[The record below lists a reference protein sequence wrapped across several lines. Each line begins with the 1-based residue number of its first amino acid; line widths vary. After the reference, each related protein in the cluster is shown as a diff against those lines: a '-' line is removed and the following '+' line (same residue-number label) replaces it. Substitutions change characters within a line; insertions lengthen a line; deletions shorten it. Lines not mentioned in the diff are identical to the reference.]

1 VDSLT
6 KKFGDFKAVD
16 GISFKVEEGEIFG
29 FLGPN
34 GAGKSTTMMILTT
47 LLKPTSGRALVGGY
61 DVMSDAKKVREKIGY
76 VQQEISVDE
85 FLTGR
90 ENLYLHARINQI
102 PRNLIKS
109 RIDDV
114 LELVE
119 LGEKKD
125 QASLTYSGGMRK
137 RLDIANGLLSRP
149 SVLFLDEPTVGL
161 DIQTRRKIWG
171 YIKKIR
177 KDFGMTVFISTH
189 YMEEADNL
197 CDRIG
202 IIDHGK
208 IQVIDTPKSMKS
220 AIGNEI
226 ISFNLVDGKA
236 NQDAIIDQISKIELI
251 KWLKVHYSI
260 FYNKNISVKELKS
273 ERDKNFLLKLK
284 SKISHSEKT
293 INIDGKKINMIQ
305 ENEISKIDWKKY
317 KVNIVLECTGK
328 FNTKEKSSQ
337 HINSGANKVIVSA
350 PCKGAKSIIYGV
362 NEKNLKSSDQVISA
376 ASCTTNCLAPVAQT
390 LNEDF
395 GIERGFMTTIH
406 SYTADQRLLDNSHKD
421 LRRARSAPN
430 SIVPTTTGATKSLG
444 DIIPRLKGKIEGI
457 SIRVPTPNVSLIEFV
472 FSSSKNL
479 TAEEINNSFIKASK
493 SKLKNI
499 LETNNEPLVSSDFN
513 HNPHS
518 AIVDLALTK
527 VIENK
532 MAKVSAWYDN
542 EWGFA
547 SRMCDL
553 ANYFGKI

>member
-1 VDSLT
+1 MKAIEVDSLT
-6 KKFGDFKAVD
+6 KEFGDFKAVD
-16 GISFKVEEGEIFG
+16 NISFQIEEGEIFG

-47 LLKPTSGRALVGGY
+47 LLKPTSGSALVGGY

-102 PRNLIKS
+102 PSNLIKS
-109 RIDDV
+109 RIEDV

-125 QASLTYSGGMRK
+125 QATLTYSGGMRK

-177 KDFGMTVFISTH
+177 KDFGMTIFISTH

-236 NQDAIIDQISKIELI
+236 SQDTLIEQI
-251 KWLKVHYSI
+251 
-260 FYNKNISVKELKS
+260 NK
-273 ERDKNFLLKLK
+273 
-284 SKISHSEKT
+284 
-293 INIDGKKINMIQ
+293 
-305 ENEISKIDWKKY
+305 
-317 KVNIVLECTGK
+317 
-328 FNTKEKSSQ
+328 
-337 HINSGANKVIVSA
+337 
-350 PCKGAKSIIYGV
+350 
-362 NEKNLKSSDQVISA
+362 
-376 ASCTTNCLAPVAQT
+376 
-390 LNEDF
+390 
-395 GIERGFMTTIH
+395 
-406 SYTADQRLLDNSHKD
+406 
-421 LRRARSAPN
+421 
-430 SIVPTTTGATKSLG
+430 
-444 DIIPRLKGKIEGI
+444 
-457 SIRVPTPNVSLIEFV
+457 IEFV
-472 FSSSKNL
+472 KEVKNKQDLITVFSTKSNEVIPKIFQESTNL
-479 TAEEINNSFIKASK
+479 EMRINSLTLKQPTLDDVFISYTGHD
-493 SKLKNI
+493 LRD
-499 LETNNEPLVSSDFN
+499 ET
-513 HNPHS
+513 
-518 AIVDLALTK
+518 
-527 VIENK
+527 ENK
-532 MAKVSAWYDN
+532 KY
-542 EWGFA
+542 
-547 SRMCDL
+547 SRRKEFNL
-553 ANYFGKI
+553 NRRKGL

>member
-1 VDSLT
+1 LKAIEVDSLT
-6 KKFGDFKAVD
+6 KEFGDFKAVD
-16 GISFKVEEGEIFG
+16 NISFQVEEGEIFG

-47 LLKPTSGRALVGGY
+47 LLKPTSGKALVGGY

-102 PRNLIKS
+102 PSNLIKS

-125 QASLTYSGGMRK
+125 QATLTYSGGMRK

-177 KDFGMTVFISTH
+177 KDFGMTIFISTH

-236 NQDAIIDQISKIELI
+236 NQDILIDQI
-251 KWLKVHYSI
+251 
-260 FYNKNISVKELKS
+260 NK
-273 ERDKNFLLKLK
+273 
-284 SKISHSEKT
+284 
-293 INIDGKKINMIQ
+293 
-305 ENEISKIDWKKY
+305 
-317 KVNIVLECTGK
+317 
-328 FNTKEKSSQ
+328 
-337 HINSGANKVIVSA
+337 
-350 PCKGAKSIIYGV
+350 
-362 NEKNLKSSDQVISA
+362 
-376 ASCTTNCLAPVAQT
+376 
-390 LNEDF
+390 
-395 GIERGFMTTIH
+395 
-406 SYTADQRLLDNSHKD
+406 
-421 LRRARSAPN
+421 
-430 SIVPTTTGATKSLG
+430 
-444 DIIPRLKGKIEGI
+444 
-457 SIRVPTPNVSLIEFV
+457 IEFV
-472 FSSSKNL
+472 REVKNKQGIITVFSTKSNEVIPKIFQESANL
-479 TAEEINNSFIKASK
+479 DMKIRSLTLKQPTLDDVFISYTGHD
-493 SKLKNI
+493 LRD
-499 LETNNEPLVSSDFN
+499 ETDNKKYSRRKEFN
-513 HNPHS
+513 LNRRKG
-518 AIVDLALTK
+518 L
-527 VIENK
+527 
-532 MAKVSAWYDN
+532 
-542 EWGFA
+542 
-547 SRMCDL
+547 
-553 ANYFGKI
+553 

>member
-1 VDSLT
+1 MKAIEVDSLT
-6 KKFGDFKAVD
+6 KVFGDFKAVD
-16 GISFKVEEGEIFG
+16 NISFQVEDGEIFG

-47 LLKPTSGRALVGGY
+47 LLKPTSGSAFVGGY

-90 ENLYLHARINQI
+90 ENLYLHARMNQI
-102 PRNLIKS
+102 PSNLIKS

-125 QASLTYSGGMRK
+125 QATLTYSGGMRK

-149 SVLFLDEPTVGL
+149 AVLFLDEPTVGL

-236 NQDAIIDQISKIELI
+236 SQDALIEQI
-251 KWLKVHYSI
+251 
-260 FYNKNISVKELKS
+260 NK
-273 ERDKNFLLKLK
+273 
-284 SKISHSEKT
+284 
-293 INIDGKKINMIQ
+293 
-305 ENEISKIDWKKY
+305 
-317 KVNIVLECTGK
+317 
-328 FNTKEKSSQ
+328 
-337 HINSGANKVIVSA
+337 
-350 PCKGAKSIIYGV
+350 
-362 NEKNLKSSDQVISA
+362 
-376 ASCTTNCLAPVAQT
+376 
-390 LNEDF
+390 
-395 GIERGFMTTIH
+395 
-406 SYTADQRLLDNSHKD
+406 
-421 LRRARSAPN
+421 
-430 SIVPTTTGATKSLG
+430 
-444 DIIPRLKGKIEGI
+444 
-457 SIRVPTPNVSLIEFV
+457 IEFV
-472 FSSSKNL
+472 KEVQNKQDLITVFSTKSNEVIPKIFQESTNLDMRISSL
-479 TAEEINNSFIKASK
+479 TLKQPTLDDVFISYTGHD
-493 SKLKNI
+493 LRD
-499 LETNNEPLVSSDFN
+499 ET
-513 HNPHS
+513 
-518 AIVDLALTK
+518 
-527 VIENK
+527 ENK
-532 MAKVSAWYDN
+532 KY
-542 EWGFA
+542 
-547 SRMCDL
+547 SRRKEFNL
-553 ANYFGKI
+553 NRRKGL